1 MSQEKITADT
11 PGLAVQLSNFSFIN
25 VEIKRGSKKRRL
37 RFTLVITAEHPILGQ
52 IAIGV
57 DGNLAFVNSEGL
69 LVWGTPLTR
78 VGAFGRLRTVW
89 VNSTL
94 ERLVTEA
101 LAKTEY
107 IGDLLPDDMEEG
119 IGKIAGQI
127 PVNAI

>member
-1 MSQEKITADT
+1 MSEEKITAGT

-57 DGNLAFVNSEGL
+57 DGNLAFVNSDGL

-89 VNSTL
+89 VNGTL

-107 IGDLLPDDMEEG
+107 IAELQSEVGEEG
-119 IGKIAGQI
+119 TGIVLGQS
-127 PVNAI
+127 PVNVA

>member
-57 DGNLAFVNSEGL
+57 DGNLAFVNSEGI

-78 VGAFGRLRTVW
+78 IGAFGRLRTVW
-89 VNSTL
+89 VNQTL

-107 IGDLLPDDMEEG
+107 IAELQSEVLEEG
-119 IGKIAGQI
+119 TGIVMGQS
-127 PVNAI
+127 PVNAV